1 MGKALLSLSAA
12 ILTVCAGM
20 AQNNSISLSVWQD
33 GSEQSRHAINS
44 IDSITYLKAEGKLMV
59 WDAAQG
65 NDTIESSAIDS
76 MSIVTPVLEGTNTMS
91 DSELKAIF
99 SQVKVNNPV
108 FKKTGNHNP
117 LMGHKFGA
125 DPFGMEY
132 DGRLYVYMTDDH
144 MFDSNGRF
152 IDGGY
157 SDIRNISI
165 ISSADLVNW
174 TDHGAQPIAGSGGAA
189 KWASNSWAPCAAH
202 KTIDGKEKFFLYFA
216 DNGGGV
222 GVVTSDTPYGPWKDP
237 LGHALISRS
246 TPNCS
251 GSKVP
256 WLFDPAVLIDDD
268 GIAYLYFGGGTDG
281 LSASDP
287 GSARCVQLGDDM
299 VSIVGEPVEI
309 RPPYLFEDSGINKV
323 GGKYLYSY
331 CSNWTGNSNPGV
343 AKIAYMTSD
352 KPLGPF
358 EYVGAFFD
366 NPGDVSWAGGGGNNH
381 HAVIKFKGKYY
392 ILYHTRTLKAAM
404 KRSDEWRNIITND
417 AELRSTCMSELS
429 VDEKNGKFNYLRA
442 SATTEAGVGQLQ
454 DFDPY
459 VKVEGETMAWCRDV
473 HTSYS
478 VGKYIRK
485 VTVAAEIERPGGCIV
500 LSDVDFRNGANGFTA
515 RVKGKGVMRI
525 TTMKTHSSVS
535 STLLAYVEIPEYDD
549 YTEVT
554 VPLIK
559 VPVGTLQLY
568 FHFTDACSL
577 DWWSFF

>member
-1 MGKALLSLSAA
+1 MKRVHFFLFVAAVASSPVMG
-12 ILTVCAGM
+12 
-20 AQNNSISLSVWQD
+20 QNNSISLSIWQN
-33 GSEQSRHAINS
+33 GNELGRYAVNS
-44 IDSITYLKAEGKLMV
+44 IDSITCLEGEGKLAV
-59 WDAAQG
+59 WDAEHG
-65 NDTIESSAIDS
+65 NDTIESSAVDS
-76 MSIVTPVLEGTNTMS
+76 MKIVYPEFEGTNTKS
-91 DSELKAIF
+91 DSELKTIF
-99 SQVKVNNPV
+99 SQTKISGTP

-132 DGRLYVYMTDDH
+132 EGRLYIYMTDDH
-144 MFDSNGRF
+144 MYDSNGKF

-157 SDIRNISI
+157 GDIRNISI

-174 TDHGAQPIAGSGGAA
+174 TDHGAQPIAGSSGVA

-251 GSKVP
+251 GSAVP

-268 GIAYLYFGGGTDG
+268 SIAYLYFGGGTDK
-281 LSASDP
+281 LTPSDP

-299 VSIVGEPVEI
+299 ISIVGEPVEI

-331 CSNWTGNSNPGV
+331 CSNWTSNSNPGV

-358 EYVGAFFD
+358 TYVGAFFD
-366 NPGDVSWAGGGGNNH
+366 NPGDAGWAGGGGNNH
-381 HAVIKFKGKYY
+381 HAVIKFKDKYY

-404 KRSDEWRNIITND
+404 RKSDAWKDIITDN

-429 VDEKNGKFNYLRA
+429 VDEENGKFNYLRA
-442 SATTEAGVGQLQ
+442 SATSEAGIEQIGT
-454 DFDPY
+454 FNPY
-459 VKVEGETMAWCRDV
+459 VKNEGETMAWCKDV
-473 HTSYS
+473 HTLYS
-478 VGKYIRK
+478 VGKYVKKIT
-485 VTVAAEIERPGGCIV
+485 VTAEVEKPGGWIA

-515 RVKGKGVMRI
+515 RVKGKGIMRI
-525 TTMKTHSSVS
+525 STKKSVTSATTSV
-535 STLLAYVEIPEYDD
+535 LAYVEIPDTGD
-549 YTEVT
+549 YTVVT
-554 VPLIK
+554 VPLMK
-559 VPVGTLQLY
+559 TPVGKLQLY
-568 FHFTDACSL
+568 FHFTEACSL
-577 DWWSFF
+577 DYWSFF

>member
-12 ILTVCAGM
+12 VLTVSAGM
-20 AQNNSISLSVWQD
+20 AQNNSISLSVWQN

-76 MSIVTPVLEGTNTMS
+76 LNIVTPTFEGTNTRS
-91 DSELKAIF
+91 DSELKTLF
-99 SQVKVNNPV
+99 SQVKANNPV

-132 DGRLYVYMTDDH
+132 EGRLYVYMTDDH
-144 MFDSNGRF
+144 MFDSNGNF

-189 KWASNSWAPCAAH
+189 KWAANSWAPCAAH

-222 GVVTSDTPYGPWKDP
+222 GVVTSDNPYGPWKDP

-287 GSARCVQLGDDM
+287 GSARCVQLGEDM
-299 VSIVGEPVEI
+299 ISIVGEPVEI

-366 NPGDVSWAGGGGNNH
+366 NPGDASWAGGGGNNH

-404 KRSDEWRNIITND
+404 KRSDEWKNIITD
-417 AELRSTCMSELS
+417 GAELRSTCMSELS

-485 VTVAAEIERPGGCIV
+485 ITVAAEIEKPGGCIV
-500 LSDVDFRNGANGFTA
+500 LSNVDFRNGANGFTA
-515 RVKGKGVMRI
+515 RVKGKGIMRI
-525 TTMKTHSSVS
+525 TAKKTLTAIS
-535 STLLAYVEIPEYDD
+535 STVLAYVEIPDTGD

-554 VPLIK
+554 VPLMK
-559 VPVGTLQLY
+559 VPVGTLQLF
-568 FHFTDACSL
+568 FHFTDECSL

>member
-1 MGKALLSLSAA
+1 MKKAHLLLLISILPFGAA
-12 ILTVCAGM
+12 VS
-20 AQNNSISLSVWQD
+20 QNNSVSLSIWQN
-33 GSEQSRHAINS
+33 GNELSRHAVNS
-44 IDSITYLKAEGKLMV
+44 IDSITYLKAEGKLTV
-59 WDAAQG
+59 WDAVHG

-76 MSIVTPVLEGTNTMS
+76 MNIITPLFEGTNKLT
-91 DSELKAIF
+91 DNELKTVFSKVKLNGAIF
-99 SQVKVNNPV
+99 
-108 FKKTGNHNP
+108 KKIGNHNP

-132 DGRLYVYMTDDH
+132 EGRLYVYMTDDH
-144 MFDSNGRF
+144 MFDSNGNF

-165 ISSADLVNW
+165 ISSSDLVNW
-174 TDHGAQPIAGSGGAA
+174 TDHGAQPIAGNGGVA
-189 KWASNSWAPCAAH
+189 KWANNSWAPCAAH

-299 VSIVGEPVEI
+299 ISIVGEPVEI

-358 EYVGAFFD
+358 QYVGAFFD
-366 NPGDVSWAGGGGNNH
+366 NPGDASWAGGSGNNH
-381 HAVIKFKGKYY
+381 HAVVKFKGKYY

-404 KRSDEWRNIITND
+404 RQSNDWKNIITDNS
-417 AELRSTCMSELS
+417 ELRSTCMSELQ
-429 VDEKNGKFNYLRA
+429 VDEKNGKFSYLRA
-442 SATTEAGVGQLQ
+442 SATTESGIEQIGT
-454 DFDPY
+454 FDPY
-459 VKVEGETMAWCRDV
+459 VRNEGETMAWCRDI
-473 HTSYS
+473 HTLYS
-478 VGKYIRK
+478 VGKYIRRI
-485 VTVAAEIERPGGCIV
+485 TVSAEVDKPGGMIG
-500 LSDVDFRNGANGFTA
+500 LSNVDFRNGANGFTA
-515 RVKGKGVMRI
+515 RVKGKGIMRI
-525 TTMKTHSSVS
+525 STKKTVS
-535 STLLAYVEIPEYDD
+535 SISSTVLAYVEIPESDD

-554 VPLIK
+554 VPLMK
-559 VPVGTLQLY
+559 MPVGTLQLF
-568 FHFTDACSL
+568 FHFTDECSL